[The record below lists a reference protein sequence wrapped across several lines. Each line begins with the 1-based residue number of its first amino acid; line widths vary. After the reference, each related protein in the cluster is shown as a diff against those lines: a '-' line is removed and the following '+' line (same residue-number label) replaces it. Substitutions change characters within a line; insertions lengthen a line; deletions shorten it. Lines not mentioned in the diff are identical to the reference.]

1 MRNLIRT
8 LLTSSLLAMS
18 VMAFA
23 AEQVVDA
30 TGYGVNRNL
39 AIADAL
45 VQGLRQATGVSIE
58 SREVMQS
65 VAGRVST
72 SDANGDESTT

>member
-18 VMAFA
+18 VLAFA

-30 TGYGVNRNL
+30 TGL
-39 AIADAL
+39 W
-45 VQGLRQATGVSIE
+45 RQS
-58 SREVMQS
+58 
-65 VAGRVST
+65 
-72 SDANGDESTT
+72 